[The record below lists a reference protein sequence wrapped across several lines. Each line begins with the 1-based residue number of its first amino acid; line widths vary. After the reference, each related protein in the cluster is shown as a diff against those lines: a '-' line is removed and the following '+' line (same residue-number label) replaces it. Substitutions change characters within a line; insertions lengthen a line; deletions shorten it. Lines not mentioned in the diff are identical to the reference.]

1 MKQHPARDFPH
12 LNSSTEAQACSNSL
26 ADVREN
32 HDPDGSFRGRV
43 LLVDDSRENQRILT
57 YHLEKLGLEVVVA
70 NDGLEG
76 VERGSSGRFDLIL
89 MDVQM
94 PVIDGLVATELLRI
108 LGIREPIVAFS
119 AVEGETIVDKCLS
132 AGCDGFLQKP
142 IEFEK
147 LAVELSRYIAI
158 RPHSLTGESMIG
170 HEIPPSASR
179 EDLQSLDLRDRIG
192 VLRDRVMGLQTALS
206 RESAANPIERGTSPM
221 TNTFNVHTSIP
232 TDHAMGRLTGLISDL
247 ESILEET
254 ACLLL
259 QKSN

>member
-132 AGCDGFLQKP
+132 AGC
-142 IEFEK
+142 
-147 LAVELSRYIAI
+147 ELSRYIAI

-221 TNTFNVHTSIP
+221 TNNFNVHTSIP